1 MKKRGAFKPISFE
14 GALARS
20 FNQIVKENL
29 NYKVVQVNVF
39 SNCEVII
46 PKITPEVRTDGVNKG
61 SDQDERLLNYLK
73 EFNQP
78 KAEVYKG
85 NGQRELVD
93 IPKKVIKIIVSESL
107 YNELVKEGL
116 IVTSK

>member
-1 MKKRGAFKPISFE
+1 MKRRGAFKKINFE

-29 NYKVVQVNVF
+29 NYKTVQVNVF
-39 SNCEVII
+39 SNCEVTI
-46 PKITPEVRTDGVNKG
+46 PKITPEVRTSGTKKG

-73 EFNQP
+73 EFSKP

-85 NGQRELVD
+85 NGRRELVD
-93 IPKKVIKIIVSESL
+93 IPKKTIKIIVSEVL
-107 YNELVKEGL
+107 YDELVKEGL

>member
-1 MKKRGAFKPISFE
+1 MKKRKAFHPISFE

-39 SNCEVII
+39 ENCNVTI
-46 PKITPEVRTDGVNKG
+46 PKITPEVRTDAVKKF
-61 SDQDERLLNYLK
+61 SDQDERIFSYLK

-107 YNELVKEGL
+107 YEELQAAGL

>member
-29 NYKVVQVNVF
+29 NYKTVQVNVF
-39 SNCEVII
+39 SNCDVTI
-46 PKITPEVRTDGVNKG
+46 PRITPESRTNGIVGATNM
-61 SDQDERLLNYLK
+61 DERLLGYLK
-73 EFNQP
+73 EFNQS

-85 NGQRELVD
+85 DGKQHLVD
-93 IPKKVIKIIVSESL
+93 IPKKTIKIIVSESL
-107 YNELVKEGL
+107 YEELVKENL
-116 IVTSK
+116 VVTSK